1 VGTFSGGV
9 GHEGSDVSTLVIVSD
24 IKPNLRT
31 EVVNCVQILFFPG
44 VKTIVGYRAKPG
56 NKFITIRDESGELSV
71 LSCLKTVGI
80 SRLSD
85 WDVLAFIYRH
95 GVSLASADQIARL
108 TGYENT
114 VVSGALD
121 RLEAGKL
128 IQRSR
133 VSQGICVYRVPG
145 PANAEHSHC
154 LENLLRLSRSRE
166 GRLMMKKQLKPVPTE
181 LRREE
186 HSPEIHRTE
195 GINYA

>member
-1 VGTFSGGV
+1 M
-9 GHEGSDVSTLVIVSD
+9 
-24 IKPNLRT
+24 
-31 EVVNCVQILFFPG
+31 
-44 VKTIVGYRAKPG
+44 TIVGCRAKPG
-56 NKFITIRDESGELSV
+56 NKVITMRDESGELSV

-80 SRLSD
+80 SCLSD

-133 VSQGICVYRVPG
+133 VSQGICVYRVPE
-145 PANAEHSHC
+145 PTNAEHSHC
-154 LENLLRLSRSRE
+154 LENLLSLSRSRE
-166 GRLMMKKQLKPVPTE
+166 GRLMMKKQLKLVPTE